1 MDIAIRSVARFISTT
16 HRVGPKTKLRETRKM
31 KRETQ
36 IVKVQAGGWL
46 ATGDKYS
53 VSGENQVKLGTMW
66 WWWYGRQVSRASAI
80 YLQRWRNC

>member
-1 MDIAIRSVARFISTT
+1 
-16 HRVGPKTKLRETRKM
+16 M

-53 VSGENQVKLGTMW
+53 VSGENQVKLETLGSQQLR
-66 WWWYGRQVSRASAI
+66 GGILSR
-80 YLQRWRNC
+80 

>member
-16 HRVGPKTKLRETRKM
+16 HRVGPKTKPRETRKM

-46 ATGDKYS
+46 AGD
-53 VSGENQVKLGTMW
+53 W
-66 WWWYGRQVSRASAI
+66 
-80 YLQRWRNC
+80 